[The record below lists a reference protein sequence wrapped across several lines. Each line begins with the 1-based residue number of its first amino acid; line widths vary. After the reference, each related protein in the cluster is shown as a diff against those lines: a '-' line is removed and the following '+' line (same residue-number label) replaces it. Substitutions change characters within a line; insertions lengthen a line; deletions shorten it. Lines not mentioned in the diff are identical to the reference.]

1 MGVVHGHLIVI
12 LAVAAITLPA
22 VAVLRRVGVPT
33 AAVLVVAGLVIGFLP
48 FVPDASLDPHA
59 VLLGLLPLLVFDAA
73 ATSSAT
79 AFVRNARSIGLLAV
93 GLVLATAAGVAA
105 VAHWIGHLPWAM
117 AFVLGTAVG
126 PTDAA
131 AATSMARRLGLP
143 RRLLTILE
151 GEALFNDGAALVL
164 YATAVTAATSGTFSA
179 PSALGSVV
187 YASAAGTAIGL
198 LVGVV
203 GRALRNRIDDAPIE
217 IAGSMLIAYA
227 AYLPAEALHASGVL
241 AAVSAGLYL
250 GWHSGGSA
258 FSARSRLQ
266 SLAFWETLVFLINA
280 ALFVIVGLSFHTF
293 TAEARGPVGRLVVTG
308 LAVVMAVVAIR
319 LVWMEGTGWLTR
331 WLRRAPPDDEQD
343 APDQAGWRQ
352 RLVIGWAGMRG
363 AITLAVLLAVP
374 QTTHAGAPL
383 AGRDDI
389 IYLGFA
395 VIIVTLVGQGMTL
408 PLLVRRLR
416 LTEHPSVV
424 EVEREAR
431 LALTQAVLARLKGRE
446 GDGPQE
452 IVDGL
457 RAQYL
462 ARRQRLESDDDA
474 DGGTADADDAGAERA
489 LRRELV
495 SVQRDALA
503 RLRRDGRIGI
513 GTARTLEHDLDL
525 EDARLASSSG

>member
-1 MGVVHGHLIVI
+1 MASGQLIVI
-12 LAVAAITLPA
+12 LAVAAVALVA
-22 VAVLRRVGVPT
+22 VATLRRVGVPT

-48 FVPDASLDPHA
+48 FVPDASLQPHV

-93 GLVLATAAGVAA
+93 GLVVATALGVAA
-105 VAHWIGHLPWAM
+105 VAHWVGHLPWAM

-131 AATSMARRLGLP
+131 AATSIARRLGLP

-164 YATAVTAATSGTFSA
+164 YTAAVTAATSGHFSA

-187 YASAAGTAIGL
+187 YASVAGTAIGVA
-198 LVGVV
+198 VGVV

-217 IAGSMLIAYA
+217 IAGSMLMAYA

-266 SLAFWETLVFLINA
+266 SKAFWETLVFLINA
-280 ALFVIVGLSFHTF
+280 ALFVTVGLSFHTF
-293 TAEARGPVGRLVVTG
+293 TAQARGPVGRLVITG
-308 LAVVMAVVAIR
+308 IAVVVAVIIIR
-319 LVWMEGTGWLTR
+319 LTWMEATGWLTR
-331 WLRRAPPDDEQD
+331 WLRRSLPPHEEDV
-343 APDQAGWRQ
+343 PDQAGWRQ
-352 RLVIGWAGMRG
+352 RLIIGWAGMRG

-374 QTTHAGAPL
+374 LTTDAGRPL
-383 AGRDDI
+383 VGRDDI
-389 IYLGFA
+389 IYLGFG

-408 PLLVRRLR
+408 PLLVRRLG
-416 LTEHPSVV
+416 LSEHPSVA
-424 EVEREAR
+424 EAERQGR
-431 LALTQAVLARLKGRE
+431 LALTQSVLDRLQDA
-446 GDGPQE
+446 GDGRVAPE
-452 IVDGL
+452 LLDGL
-457 RAQYL
+457 RAQYQ
-462 ARRQRLESDDDA
+462 ARRQRLEWGDDA
-474 DGGTADADDAGAERA
+474 EVTEEAVQDASAERA
-489 LRRELV
+489 LRRELIAA
-495 SVQRDALA
+495 QRETLA
-503 RLRRDGRIGI
+503 RLRRAGRIGI
-513 GTARTLEHDLDL
+513 STARALEHDLDL
-525 EDARLASSSG
+525 EDARLS